1 MLAYLFVLLALAVR
15 ILSGT
20 GYLSMMGFVPLEA
33 SLLFFGSRMP
43 RKQFAIPVALL
54 VGCDLYL
61 TLVKYQSHITFDQ
74 VLIWAWYVVPC
85 FLGLL
90 LKGRIRP
97 LYVGGAAVASAVSFF
112 VISDFGVWMAGY
124 VGYPKTFAGL
134 MACYAAAIPFFE
146 KEIVSNLLFSAIFFS
161 VPVLIA
167 ATRRASLSP
176 SGKDAAV

>member
-1 MLAYLFVLLALAVR
+1 MLAYLFVLLAVAVR

-20 GYLSMMGFVPLEA
+20 GYFSMMGFVPLEA

-43 RKQFAIPVALL
+43 RKQLAIPVALL
-54 VGCDLYL
+54 IGCDLYL

-85 FLGLL
+85 LIGVL
-90 LKGRIRP
+90 LKGRVRP
-97 LYVGGAAVASAVSFF
+97 LYVGGATLASAISFF

-134 MACYAAAIPFFE
+134 IACYVAAIPFFE
-146 KEIVSNLLFSAIFFS
+146 KEVVSNLLFSAIFFS
-161 VPVLIA
+161 IPVLIA
-167 ATRRASLSP
+167 ATRRAFETSA
-176 SGKDAAV
+176 GKDAAA